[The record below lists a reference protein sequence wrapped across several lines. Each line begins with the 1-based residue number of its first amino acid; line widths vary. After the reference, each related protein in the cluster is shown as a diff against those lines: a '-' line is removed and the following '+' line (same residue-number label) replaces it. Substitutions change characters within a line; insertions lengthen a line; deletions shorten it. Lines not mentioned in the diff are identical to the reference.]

1 MERLINLLCQY
12 AAYALD
18 SRQILDT
25 RSTDALKTAK
35 LFEQALP
42 PLRTYPLNRLQ
53 GRGSIT
59 VFSALT
65 MTGNGKSMCLVPKL
79 LNQVQCR

>member
-1 MERLINLLCQY
+1 MKSPIYLLCQY

-42 PLRTYPLNRLQ
+42 PFRAYPPNRLQ
-53 GRGSIT
+53 CGCPVSI
-59 VFSALT
+59 FSALT
-65 MTGNGKSMCLVPKL
+65 VAGNGKTVCFVPDL
-79 LNQVQCR
+79 LNQVQRR